1 MSASYQSSN
10 WSPGGEANAAVSCY
24 DDVGTTYQYNLHAL
38 FDVNWY
44 GDSDPW
50 NKPGD
55 WCDYGHQLV
64 RDVLAK
70 YASSYTMY
78 LDDPMDFAVGTK
90 TIIMGNHKKFGRN
103 SLGYLDGHAEYKYT
117 DTRAWCGPGWQAIN
131 PEWIK
136 TVDRTPPI
144 YYESSGA
151 VNDKNCDPPVQ
162 P

>member
-1 MSASYQSSN
+1 
-10 WSPGGEANAAVSCY
+10 
-24 DDVGTTYQYNLHAL
+24 
-38 FDVNWY
+38 
-44 GDSDPW
+44 
-50 NKPGD
+50 
-55 WCDYGHQLV
+55 
-64 RDVLAK
+64 
-70 YASSYTMY
+70 
-78 LDDPMDFAVGTK
+78 MDFAVGTK

-144 YYESSGA
+144 HYESSGA